1 MQAEQL
7 GMSQGASR
15 VIKKK
20 KFNHKIIKKVNLLYP
35 SDEYDMFC
43 NYVFGEQIPDT
54 GEFFSGKW

>member
-20 KFNHKIIKKVNLLYP
+20 KFNHKIIKKLNLLYP

-43 NYVFGEQIPDT
+43 NYVFGE
-54 GEFFSGKW
+54 